1 MPADKKGIFNIS
13 AQTEETDIA
22 INSNRDWE
30 ISYKTED
37 SLVQERLKGNSYFW
51 KNELKPSLFVQN
63 IIDNGYISF
72 LLPLPHCFTFKTTNP
87 A

>member
-13 AQTEETDIA
+13 AQTEETDI
-22 INSNRDWE
+22 INSNRVWG
-30 ISYKTED
+30 ISYKIED
-37 SLVQERLKGNSYFW
+37 ILVQERLKGNSYFW

-63 IIDNGYISF
+63 ITDNGYIKLF
-72 LLPLPHCFTFKTTNP
+72 TTIPPLFY